1 MALGADKINIVQ
13 LVVRGAFQKV
23 AVGLILGVPLA
34 IGAGRLISSQ
44 LYLVASWD
52 PWPLSLAIIALGFS
66 AFVAA
71 VIPAARASG
80 IEPIRALRME

>member
-34 IGAGRLISSQ
+34 IGAGRLISA
-44 LYLVASWD
+44 LPGRELGPLVAF
-52 PWPLSLAIIALGFS
+52 PGHYCARIS

-80 IEPIRALRME
+80 IEPIRALLME